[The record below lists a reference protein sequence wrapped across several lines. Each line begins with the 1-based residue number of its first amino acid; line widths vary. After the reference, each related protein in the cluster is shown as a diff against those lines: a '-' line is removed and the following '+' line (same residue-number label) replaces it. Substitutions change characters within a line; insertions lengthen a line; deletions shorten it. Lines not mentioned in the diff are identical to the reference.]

1 MALLAADFVVRAKA
15 ANPALRYLCDPVM
28 GDHGPG
34 LYVPAELAEVM
45 RDRLLPLAFGPA
57 FAGAAASV
65 SIMAAAMALY
75 MAGLTTGP
83 ALMALGHDRAMTV
96 ITGATTALFFA
107 ALIPAA
113 RVWGAEGAAAMQL
126 VGNALWLAA
135 CLVVALAAVR
145 PQPIQRQAA
154 T

>member
-1 MALLAADFVVRAKA
+1 MKRALALTLA
-15 ANPALRYLCDPVM
+15 
-28 GDHGPG
+28 
-34 LYVPAELAEVM
+34 
-45 RDRLLPLAFGPA
+45 
-57 FAGAAASV
+57 
-65 SIMAAAMALY
+65 
-75 MAGLTTGP
+75 
-83 ALMALGHDRAMTV
+83 
-96 ITGATTALFFA
+96 A